1 MIFFGGGGTLN
12 GVGPADEGGAVVLR
26 EGGPGTANDPDLSS
40 VLAICGACGQSMYC
54 ERFNTQGF
62 LVW

>member
-40 VLAICGACGQSMYC
+40 VLAICGACG
-54 ERFNTQGF
+54 
-62 LVW
+62 